1 MKKFVVWVLAIIM
14 LLSVCPMALAAE
26 NSEVAPYGGTTS
38 AYLTLSRC
46 TMYSGK
52 GSGYTVATL
61 QKGTTVWSS
70 DTSGTWYKVTY
81 GTDTGYIE
89 EAKLCE
95 KTKCYYTVAS
105 KLNLRAEIGTSA
117 QIIGTIDY
125 NPFVQVNNY
134 NADGTW
140 AKVKVREGQYVGSVG
155 WVSTEYLRKY
165 DGI

>member
-14 LLSVCPMALAAE
+14 LLSVCPMALAAG

-38 AYLTLSRC
+38 AYLTLFSC

-95 KTKCYYTVAS
+95 KTKCYTNIFLIRLMIYRRCCIMNMVMRNEKIHFHA
-105 KLNLRAEIGTSA
+105 
-117 QIIGTIDY
+117 
-125 NPFVQVNNY
+125 
-134 NADGTW
+134 
-140 AKVKVREGQYVGSVG
+140 
-155 WVSTEYLRKY
+155 
-165 DGI
+165 

>member
-38 AYLTLSRC
+38 CLLDLFSC

-89 EAKLCE
+89 EAKTLRENKVLLYCCLKTQFTSRDWDIRSDNWHHRLQHLCAG
-95 KTKCYYTVAS
+95 K
-105 KLNLRAEIGTSA
+105 
-117 QIIGTIDY
+117 
-125 NPFVQVNNY
+125 
-134 NADGTW
+134 
-140 AKVKVREGQYVGSVG
+140 
-155 WVSTEYLRKY
+155 
-165 DGI
+165 

>member
-26 NSEVAPYGGTTS
+26 NSEIALYGGTTS

-46 TMYSGK
+46 TMYTGK

-95 KTKCYYTVAS
+95 KT
-105 KLNLRAEIGTSA
+105 
-117 QIIGTIDY
+117 
-125 NPFVQVNNY
+125 
-134 NADGTW
+134 
-140 AKVKVREGQYVGSVG
+140 
-155 WVSTEYLRKY
+155 
-165 DGI
+165 

>member
-38 AYLTLSRC
+38 AYLTLFSC

-117 QIIGTIDY
+117 
-125 NPFVQVNNY
+125 
-134 NADGTW
+134 
-140 AKVKVREGQYVGSVG
+140 
-155 WVSTEYLRKY
+155 L
-165 DGI
+165 

>member
-38 AYLTLSRC
+38 AYLTLFSC

-81 GTDTGYIE
+81 IE

-117 QIIGTIDY
+117 QIIGIIDY
-125 NPFVQVNNY
+125 NTFVQVNNY